1 MPGLTNLIMS
11 PSCQPSIQ
19 RKMFASSHTCLKN
32 LFSLYLFLKS
42 GLCHLVAQSVED
54 ITFKHKASFTLCPI
68 HTHTLKCFTQWTPQ
82 RMKTMLTHGEY
93 VFFWLKTKEICT
105 RGCLCVD
112 AAPTLTCRCLGR
124 AAWLCPGVTGTDAP
138 LWSSA
143 EIAPFHSPT
152 HQVICRTTQ
161 TQRERERGG
170 ERTRGQ
176 QGSCC
181 KKKGGEKR
189 GE

>member
-1 MPGLTNLIMS
+1 
-11 PSCQPSIQ
+11 
-19 RKMFASSHTCLKN
+19 
-32 LFSLYLFLKS
+32 
-42 GLCHLVAQSVED
+42 
-54 ITFKHKASFTLCPI
+54 
-68 HTHTLKCFTQWTPQ
+68 
-82 RMKTMLTHGEY
+82 MLTHGEY

-161 TQRERERGG
+161 TQREREG
-170 ERTRGQ
+170 EKGHVVSRVHVVRR
-176 QGSCC
+176 
-181 KKKGGEKR
+181 KEEKKGGSKVKWS
-189 GE
+189 G